1 MTAYEK
7 LKQYEQQYH
16 ELNEESIELRNKMF
30 KTEQDTNT
38 LIQLR
43 YASLVGKAFKG
54 RDYMT
59 NGDLII
65 SPPAPFFVYSL
76 PPISW
81 NRDGMSFNPYQL
93 PILRMGIDNECG
105 GEDCPVLMIDTLH
118 TDVFKAEDVYK
129 EFIEPYEEI
138 SRSEFQEY
146 VNNEIGK
153 YISEV
158 NQDFTQWRNEYEGEF

>member
-1 MTAYEK
+1 MTSYEK
-7 LKQYEQQYH
+7 MKQYNQQYH
-16 ELNEESIELRNKMF
+16 ELNEKNIELRNKMF
-30 KTEQDTNT
+30 KTERDTNT

-43 YASLVGKAFKG
+43 YAPLVGKAFKG

-105 GEDCPVLMIDTLH
+105 GVEYENTIMTKQGRQVFN
-118 TDVFKAEDVYK
+118 VFKQE
-129 EFIEPYEEI
+129 IEKRQYEMVIVDNPDPEI
-138 SRSEFQEY
+138 VVFVMRHSGLIY
-146 VNNEIGK
+146 
-153 YISEV
+153 
-158 NQDFTQWRNEYEGEF
+158 

>member
-7 LKQYEQQYH
+7 LKQYEQQYY

-30 KTEQDTNT
+30 KTEQDINT
-38 LIQLR
+38 FTQLR
-43 YASLVGKAFKG
+43 YAPLVGKAFKG
-54 RDYMT
+54 RDYMADG
-59 NGDLII
+59 NRIV
-65 SPPAPFFVYSL
+65 PPLAPLFVYSL

-93 PILRMGIDNECG
+93 PILRMGIDNEYG
-105 GEDCPVLMIDTLH
+105 GEDCPVLMIDTIH
-118 TDVFKAEDVYK
+118 TDVFKTEDVYK
-129 EFIEPYEEI
+129 EFIELYEEI
-138 SRSEFQEY
+138 SLSEFQEY

-158 NQDFTQWRNEYEGEF
+158 NQDFTQWRNEHEGEF

>member
-30 KTEQDTNT
+30 KTEQDINT
-38 LIQLR
+38 LTQLR
-43 YASLVGKAFKG
+43 YAPLVGKAFKG
-54 RDYMT
+54 RDYMAD
-59 NGDLII
+59 GDLII

-81 NRDGMSFNPYQL
+81 DRDGMSFNPFQL
-93 PILRMGIDNECG
+93 PILKIGIDNEYG

-129 EFIEPYEEI
+129 EFTELYEEI
-138 SRSEFQEY
+138 GLSEFQAY
-146 VNNEIGK
+146 VSNEIGK

-158 NQDFTQWRNEYEGEF
+158 NQDFIQWRNEHEGEF